1 MALTTEK
8 PKSPQQLRT
17 ATTVFFFISG
27 FGYSSWASRI
37 PSIQQRLNLN
47 EAQLGTVLLAS
58 PIGLLLTMP
67 LTSWLLGRVNGRKI
81 VIIGAVSFNLILC
94 LPGFA
99 TQMWQLAAA
108 LFCFGSTRNLLNLSM
123 NAQAVGVQRRFPG
136 SIMTTFHGVWS
147 LAGFAG
153 AAVGYLM
160 VSYDVA
166 PGYHLFAVSIV
177 LLLLSLYFY
186 ADTLSEE
193 PTRNINKKRVFSLPE
208 KHLMKFAIICFGCM
222 SCENTMYD
230 WSAIYFQKVVHA
242 AKAGATAAFVV
253 YMICM
258 TTGRLTGDKLV
269 TRLGIKKLLRLSG
282 WLIFTGL
289 FLAVL
294 LPFPL
299 TAGAGFALV
308 GFGVS
313 CIVPLVFSLAGKSKT
328 MNSGQALASISTI
341 GYMGFLLVPPLV
353 GFTAQ
358 AVSLRLSFAIIAL
371 LGCVIILMVSTIKE
385 EE

>member
-1 MALTTEK
+1 MALTTER
-8 PKSPQQLRT
+8 PKSAAQLRT
-17 ATTVFFFISG
+17 ATTIFFFISG

-37 PSIQQRLNLN
+37 PSIQQRLHLN

-67 LTSWLLGRVNGRKI
+67 VTSWLLGRTNGKKI
-81 VIIGAVSFNLILC
+81 VMTGAVSFNLILC

-123 NAQAVGVQRRFPG
+123 NAQAVGVQRKFTH

-147 LAGFAG
+147 LAGFCG

-160 VSYDVA
+160 VTYNVA
-166 PGYHLFAVSIV
+166 PGYHLLAVSIV
-177 LLLLSLYFY
+177 LLLLGFYFY
-186 ADTLSEE
+186 SDMLNEE
-193 PTRNINKKRVFSLPE
+193 PAPDKNQRPVFSLPE
-208 KHLMKFAIICFGCM
+208 KPLMKFAIICFGCM
-222 SCENTMYD
+222 STENTMYD
-230 WSAIYFQKVVHA
+230 WSAIYFQKVVHV
-242 AKAGATAAFVV
+242 AKSGATAAFVV

-269 TRLGIKKLLRLSG
+269 TKLGIKTLLGFSG
-282 WLIFTGL
+282 WFIFTGL
-289 FLAVL
+289 FMAVV

-341 GYMGFLLVPPLV
+341 GYIGFLLVPPLV
-353 GFTAQ
+353 GFVAQ

-371 LGCVIILMVSTIKE
+371 LGAVIILMVSTIKE
-385 EE
+385 E